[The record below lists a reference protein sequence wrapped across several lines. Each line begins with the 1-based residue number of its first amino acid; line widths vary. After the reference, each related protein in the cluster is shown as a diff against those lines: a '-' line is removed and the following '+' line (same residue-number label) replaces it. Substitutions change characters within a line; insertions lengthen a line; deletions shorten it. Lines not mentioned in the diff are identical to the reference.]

1 MPLPPRQARVSP
13 VSLRIAAVPAAAALA
28 LTWLAG
34 GSGTAATA
42 TPEDPAAVS
51 GPSVP
56 ASFPDPVD
64 WEECGTGLDCAT
76 VEVPLEYTDPEGERI
91 PLAVTRHRATD
102 PDRRIGSLFINPGGP
117 GVPATETVAS
127 IDAANGAGPY
137 SPDVVARFDV
147 VGVDPRGVGES
158 GAVRCLT
165 DAQRAEQATEDRDP
179 AIPGG
184 KPFGRLLLDARTF
197 TEGCLDHQSPEFLAS
212 LSTDNVAR
220 DLDQVRAA
228 LGEERITFYGAS
240 YGTVVGPMYA
250 TLFPD
255 RVRRMVI
262 DAPVDTDLWQ
272 NDPLR
277 LLDDVAVSNEETLD
291 AWFETCRAEGV
302 EVCAF
307 GGGDPEAAFDALIAD
322 LEEEPLEV
330 PPVEGLT
337 PGGTLDGAM
346 ALEGVRAAAGHRVL
360 WPTLTAGLLGAQQGD
375 GTFLHFMVA
384 NVTVAP
390 FGGPLAILQ
399 EPHTGVRCAD
409 WPELGRLSEHR
420 AAAKRI
426 AERGE
431 RLGGRAAYSALN
443 CALWPVD
450 NEDRF
455 TRELTGAG
463 APPILVVGGRLDNV
477 SPHHWAEAMT
487 ERLEG
492 AVLLTREG
500 VGHTS
505 YRTSG
510 PCVDDAVDAALID
523 GTLPA
528 NGTVCAVPPGTTRP
542 PAPQAGPLAVG
553 EPVLDGVDA
562 DHGPRRPFGRIS
574 TVGWSRGG
582 GSCSGCLEVYRLSN
596 APAPWWKKVSVGLSS
611 SSASVPSAP
620 VLGQERRVTVPGAA
634 DTGPE
639 YAKAAVG
646 VAGALT
652 PTRGGG

>member
-1 MPLPPRQARVSP
+1 ML
-13 VSLRIAAVPAAAALA
+13 AVAALA
-28 LTWLAG
+28 LTGLAG
-34 GSGTAATA
+34 GTSTAS
-42 TPEDPAAVS
+42 PDDPAATS
-51 GPSVP
+51 SPSVP
-56 ASFPDPVD
+56 APVPDPVD
-64 WEECGTGLDCAT
+64 WEECGSGLDCAT
-76 VEVPLEYTDPEGERI
+76 VEVPLEYTDPDGEQI

-127 IDAANGAGPY
+127 IDAANDAGPY

-165 DAQRAEQATEDRDP
+165 DEQRAEQAAEDRDP
-179 AIPGG
+179 TIPGG

-197 TEGCLDHQSPEFLAS
+197 TKGCLDHQSPAFLAS

-228 LGEERITFYGAS
+228 LGEEQITFYGAS

-255 RVRRMVI
+255 RVRQMVI
-262 DAPVDTDLWQ
+262 DAPVDTELWQ
-272 NDPLR
+272 HDPLR
-277 LLDDVAVSNEETLD
+277 LLDEVAVSNEETLD
-291 AWFETCRAEGV
+291 AWFETCRAEGA

-307 GGGDPEAAFDALIAD
+307 GDADPEAAFDDLIAA
-322 LEEEPLEV
+322 LEAEPLQV

-337 PGGTLDGAM
+337 PGGALDGAM
-346 ALEGVRAAAGHRVL
+346 ALEGVRAAAGNRVL
-360 WPTLTAGLLGAQQGD
+360 WPVLAAGLLGAQQGD
-375 GTFLHFMVA
+375 GTFLHVMVS
-384 NVTVAP
+384 NVTVTP
-390 FGGPLAILQ
+390 FGGPFATLQ

-409 WPELGRLSEHR
+409 WPELGRLPEHR
-420 AAAKRI
+420 AAAKKI
-426 AERGE
+426 DARGE
-431 RLGGRAAYSALN
+431 RLGSRAAYSALN
-443 CALWPVD
+443 CALWPAE

-455 TRELTGAG
+455 TQELTGAG

-487 ERLEG
+487 ARLED

-523 GTLPA
+523 RTLPA
-528 NGTVCAVPPGTTRP
+528 DGTVCAVPPGTTRP
-542 PAPQAGPLAVG
+542 PAPQAG
-553 EPVLDGVDA
+553 
-562 DHGPRRPFGRIS
+562 
-574 TVGWSRGG
+574 
-582 GSCSGCLEVYRLSN
+582 
-596 APAPWWKKVSVGLSS
+596 
-611 SSASVPSAP
+611 
-620 VLGQERRVTVPGAA
+620 
-634 DTGPE
+634 
-639 YAKAAVG
+639 
-646 VAGALT
+646 
-652 PTRGGG
+652 